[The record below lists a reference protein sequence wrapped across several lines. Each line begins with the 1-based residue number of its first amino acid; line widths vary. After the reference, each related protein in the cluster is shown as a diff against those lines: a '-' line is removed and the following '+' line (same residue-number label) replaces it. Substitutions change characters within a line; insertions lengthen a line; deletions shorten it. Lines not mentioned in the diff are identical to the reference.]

1 MLLERAELLERLRLA
16 ADAASAG
23 QGRLVLIG
31 GEAGAG
37 KTALVE
43 AFRAASGTTRRV
55 LRGVCDAY
63 ATPRPL
69 GPLLDVAHELGGA
82 LMLALAEGPREAAF
96 RALLEALDG
105 HPQCTFLIFE
115 DAHLADEA
123 TLDLVRFL
131 ARRLGARR
139 ALLVLTFRDEELGA
153 RHPLRVLIG
162 DLATTPMLRL
172 TVPPLTPAAVAR
184 LAEGSGLDPAAL
196 HRRTGGNPFF
206 LGEILAS
213 GGPGIP
219 ASVRDAVLAR
229 VARLEPEARGA
240 LEVAAVAG
248 ERLAPDLL
256 GGLASSSAIDACV
269 SSGMLRGE
277 PGELVFRHALVR
289 DAVLDTIPGH
299 RLRGLHAAVLGCLRE
314 QGSQADTLALLAH
327 HAEGARDAAAVLEY
341 AAAAARRASDLRA
354 HREAAAQY
362 ARALRFAG
370 GLPPDQAAPLHEA
383 RAHEC
388 FLTQQIDAA
397 IAAREQAVRLWRSVG
412 NLRREG
418 ENLGWLSRL
427 YQYACRPEAE
437 RCSREAIE
445 LLTPLG
451 PTRELAMAE
460 AHLAELHFTRSEL
473 PEARMH
479 AARAVRLGRR
489 TRAVDVVVHARITVG
504 TALARTGDL
513 RGSRY
518 LAKALRV
525 ARQIR
530 LDEAVA
536 RVLTSSAIGAARH
549 HEHGPAE
556 RFLGEALRFAE
567 EHDCD
572 LWRLFA
578 MGWKAVLLCD
588 QGRFTEAGELADGL
602 LRRPEL
608 MAISRVMPL
617 VVLGLVRARRGDPG
631 VSKALDDALAQAAPM
646 GEILRIGPV
655 RAARAEA
662 AWLAGNARTAREE
675 AEEAGTLAARS
686 RHSWLAGELAFWVWR
701 AGGGPPPFE
710 VPGPYALQIAG
721 DWAGASAAWRALGCP
736 YQAACALLD
745 APEEAPLRQ
754 AWTELDALG
763 AQATA
768 TVASQRLR
776 ELGARNVPQG
786 HRRSTL
792 AHPALLTTR
801 EREVL
806 ELVGAGLRNV
816 EIARRLYI
824 SAKTVDHHVSSL
836 LSKLGARSRLEA
848 VREAARLGGATAAP
862 PDAPP
867 PSGRVPTGR

>member
-1 MLLERAELLERLRLA
+1 MLLERAELLERLHVA
-16 ADAASAG
+16 AEAASAG
-23 QGRLVLIG
+23 HGRLVLIG

-43 AFRAASGTTRRV
+43 AFRVTSGTARRV

-82 LMLALAEGPREAAF
+82 LMIALAEGPREAAF

-105 HPQCTFLIFE
+105 HPQCTLLIFE

-131 ARRLGARR
+131 ARRLEARR
-139 ALLVLTFRDEELGA
+139 VLLVLTFRDEELGP

-162 DLATTPMLRL
+162 DVATTPMLRL
-172 TVPPLTPAAVAR
+172 TVPPLTAAGVER

-206 LGEILAS
+206 LTEILAT

-248 ERLAPDLL
+248 ERVSPELL
-256 GGLASSSAIDACV
+256 GTLASTSSLDACV
-269 SSGMLRGE
+269 ASGMLRGE

-289 DAVLDTIPGH
+289 EAVLETLPGH
-299 RLRGLHAAVLGCLRE
+299 RLRALHAAVLGVLCER
-314 QGSQADTLALLAH
+314 GAHADELAVLAH
-327 HAEGARDAAAVLEY
+327 HAEGAHDAPAVLEF
-341 AAAAARRASDLRA
+341 AAAAARRASGLGA
-354 HREAAAQY
+354 HRESAAQY
-362 ARALRFAG
+362 ARALRFASA
-370 GLPPDQAAPLHEA
+370 LPADRAAPLHEA
-383 RAHEC
+383 LAHEC

-397 IAAREQAVRLWRSVG
+397 IAAREQAVKLWRSVSDR
-412 NLRREG
+412 RREG
-418 ENLGWLSRL
+418 ENLAWLSRL
-427 YQYACRPEAE
+427 YHYDCRPEGE
-437 RCSREAIE
+437 RHCREAIE
-445 LLTPLG
+445 LLAPLG

-460 AHLAELHFTRSEL
+460 AHLTELHFARSEL
-473 PEARMH
+473 LEARRH
-479 AARAVRLGRR
+479 GARAVALARR
-489 TRAVDVVVHARITVG
+489 TRALDVVVHARTSVG
-504 TALARTGDL
+504 SALARTGDP
-513 RGSRY
+513 RASGY
-518 LAKALRV
+518 LEKALRL
-525 ARQIR
+525 ARQAR
-530 LDEAVA
+530 LDDAVA
-536 RVLTSSAIGAARH
+536 RILTNCAGGAVRH
-549 HEHGPAE
+549 HEHAPAE
-556 RFLGEALRFAE
+556 RFLSEAIRVAE
-567 EHDCD
+567 AHDLD
-572 LWRLFA
+572 VWRLYA
-578 MGWKAVLLCD
+578 LGWKATLLCD
-588 QGRFTEAGELADGL
+588 QGRFHDAAQLADGL

-617 VVLGLVRARRGDPG
+617 VVLGLVRARSADPG
-631 VSKALDDALAQAAPM
+631 VALALDDALAQAAPM
-646 GEILRIGPV
+646 REILRVGPV

-662 AWLAGNARTAREE
+662 AWLSGEEQLARNE
-675 AEEAGTLAARS
+675 AEEASVLASRS
-686 RHSWLAGELAFWVWR
+686 RHPWLAGELAFWVWR
-701 AGGGPPPFE
+701 AGGDPPSFS
-710 VPGPYALQIAG
+710 VPAPYALQISG
-721 DWAGASAAWRALGCP
+721 DWASASDAWRALGCP

-745 APEEAPLRQ
+745 AVEEAPLRQ

-763 AQATA
+763 ARATA
-768 TVASQRLR
+768 AVAAQRLR

-806 ELVGAGLRNV
+806 ELIGAGLRNA
-816 EIARRLYI
+816 EIARRLFI

-836 LSKLGARSRLEA
+836 LAKLGARSRLEA
-848 VREAARLGGATAAP
+848 VREAARLTGATAAP
-862 PDAPP
+862 ADAPP
-867 PSGRVPTGR
+867 TNGRLPTGR